1 MTEEKA
7 CFVGPV
13 IGPLPPEH
21 PVGVVAD
28 GTDPALHLEHHAL
41 PEPLGAF
48 PVGGLLVQGGMV
60 EGCLCALL
68 LLLGLKIAQAS
79 QAAEVLHFS
88 IKSIF
93 IDSPGPHGGPSGGR
107 PDSWGPPLR
116 PEKNTAC

>member
-60 EGCLCALL
+60 EGCFCALL
-68 LLLGLKIAQAS
+68 SFLGLKIAQAS
-79 QAAEVLHFS
+79 QLEVADVLQHQKHLHRLTWT
-88 IKSIF
+88 
-93 IDSPGPHGGPSGGR
+93 P
-107 PDSWGPPLR
+107 WR
-116 PEKNTAC
+116 PERRSA

>member
-60 EGCLCALL
+60 EGCFCALL
-68 LLLGLKIAQAS
+68 LLLGLKIA
-79 QAAEVLHFS
+79 LKHY
-88 IKSIF
+88 K
-93 IDSPGPHGGPSGGR
+93 
-107 PDSWGPPLR
+107 
-116 PEKNTAC
+116 